1 MEEVIGFG
9 SAEKFLSSD
18 IQEEVANG
26 VTLIMLTAI
35 NLTGKKQFIYNKDG
49 KVDTKII
56 IKLIKLLG
64 PTKNISKED
73 E

>member
-1 MEEVIGFG
+1 MIPEEI
-9 SAEKFLSSD
+9 
-18 IQEEVANG
+18 ANG

-35 NLTGKKQFIYNKDG
+35 NLSGKKQFIYNKDG

-64 PTKNISKED
+64 PTKTMTK
-73 E
+73 